1 MDNNYDLDVGEILRT
16 VESAEVLTF
25 RFVVIGQGLLIDT
38 RFSAVDGPLLKLVS
52 AVKSPEERFR
62 SLKEIRPRFRLPEK
76 ICAIW
81 WPKHINSLATYGVWQ
96 AIAKRV
102 IDSGFPGA
110 AQQCEGVFRR
120 ALGAR
125 RAGGQERHPRQGL
138 PGAVGVLQPRSAAAV
153 LRPLRL
159 S

>member
-38 RFSAVDGPLLKLVS
+38 RFSTVDGPLLKLVP

-96 AIAKRV
+96 AIANRV
-102 IDSGFPGA
+102 VDTGFPGA
-110 AQQCEGVFRR
+110 AQQCEGVFRELLAR
-120 ALGAR
+120 EELEVKSAILGRGYQALWECCSPGQQR
-125 RAGGQERHPRQGL
+125 R
-138 PGAVGVLQPRSAAAV
+138 S
-153 LRPLRL
+153 
-159 S
+159 

>member
-1 MDNNYDLDVGEILRT
+1 MDNNYDLDIGEILRT

-38 RFSAVDGPLLKLVS
+38 RFSGVDGPLLKLVP

-62 SLKEIRPRFRLPEK
+62 SLKEIRPRFRFPEK

-81 WPKHINSLATYGVWQ
+81 WPKHINSLATHGVWQ

-110 AQQCEGVFRR
+110 AQQCEGVFLELLAQEEQEVKSAILGRGYQALWECCSPGQQRR
-120 ALGAR
+120 
-125 RAGGQERHPRQGL
+125 
-138 PGAVGVLQPRSAAAV
+138 S
-153 LRPLRL
+153 
-159 S
+159 

>member
-38 RFSAVDGPLLKLVS
+38 RFSAVDGPLLKLVP

-110 AQQCEGVFRR
+110 AQQCEGVFGELLAQEEQEVKSAILGKGYQALWECCSPGQQRR
-120 ALGAR
+120 
-125 RAGGQERHPRQGL
+125 
-138 PGAVGVLQPRSAAAV
+138 S
-153 LRPLRL
+153 
-159 S
+159 